1 MRSGSSK
8 PSEQPWPISGRRDG
22 GHTLRPYEP
31 TRYSGLVLS
40 DEARGGPVHRW
51 GEDYIASVSLRLSS
65 ATAAWIAAAIVAIRA
80 SFAAGLRSRA
90 APSPP
95 QTSLS
100 AASIAS
106 TARSVAVFIGRRS
119 GSLASEKGCAFH
131 PIDNPSPTEGEHRA
145 NRDRDDTSPRPGR
158 RNRNHLRL
166 ERNHPTANCPIGRAS
181 GSGGSH
187 VHSRHAPARSVVPR
201 QARSRLAWARE
212 GPPAPMPPMLGPSR
226 SQ

>member
-1 MRSGSSK
+1 M
-8 PSEQPWPISGRRDG
+8 P
-22 GHTLRPYEP
+22 RPGYP
-31 TRYSGLVLS
+31 L
-40 DEARGGPVHRW
+40 RGGKAYNTLV
-51 GEDYIASVSLRLSS
+51 GSCLSS
-65 ATAAWIAAAIVAIRA
+65 ATAALIAAVIFRIKVIL
-80 SFAAGLRSRA
+80 AAGERSRV
-90 APSPP
+90 APIS
-95 QTSLS
+95 SAKIFS

-106 TARSVAVFIGRRS
+106 TIRSVAVFIGRRS